1 MEDGIAFEPASVKGS
16 AIRKEAGCGGAR
28 IDLQAKLNGARIV
41 LQVDIGFG
49 DAVSCERFESAARGC
64 AYLAPHDLVPYI
76 AIIYGEL
83 TQQILC
89 VTQNAAFVLPEAS
102 KFIRCFCADETSKEK
117 NYFLSTAL
125 PYSSMPWPW
134 NTIFAR
140 SMPTVVIFMM
150 DAASGSSG
158 WYASTLA
165 QKCRRRV
172 GPSIPLLT
180 FRRRAPRSTGTPCH
194 LSTAVADSAENTWH
208 RAH

>member
-1 MEDGIAFEPASVKGS
+1 
-16 AIRKEAGCGGAR
+16 
-28 IDLQAKLNGARIV
+28 LNGARIV

-76 AIIYGEL
+76 AIIHGEL

-89 VTQNAAFVLPEAS
+89 VTQNAAFVLPEQCLEVHPLLLRRWNVEGKKLLPQHSLAV
-102 KFIRCFCADETSKEK
+102 FIDAVALEHDLCQVDANSRNLHDGCRCRIKWLVRFHFGTDV
-117 NYFLSTAL
+117 
-125 PYSSMPWPW
+125 P
-134 NTIFAR
+134 
-140 SMPTVVIFMM
+140 
-150 DAASGSSG
+150 SSG
-158 WYASTLA
+158 GA
-165 QKCRRRV
+165 
-172 GPSIPLLT
+172 SIPLPT